1 MCYNHEIMRSLTLL
15 RPEVA
20 IPLIGRFFAWYIREP
35 MQILKKAAA
44 FSKAFNAILSIPFL
58 LRTLLSPWKNI
69 VEEGKGS
76 PIAQFMEAMAMAL
89 VSRGVGFVIRTGA
102 IILSLALQVGLL
114 AFTVCYLALWIL
126 YPVVLLFVIA
136 HVIFALV
143 S

>member
-1 MCYNHEIMRSLTLL
+1 MRSLTLL
-15 RPEVA
+15 RPEVSL
-20 IPLIGRFFAWYIREP
+20 PLMGRFFAWYIREP
-35 MQILKKAAA
+35 LQILKKAWAY
-44 FSKAFNAILSIPFL
+44 SKAFNAVLSMLFL

-69 VEEGKGS
+69 VDEGRG
-76 PIAQFMEAMAMAL
+76 PPLARFMEVVAMAL

-102 IILSLALQVGLL
+102 IILSLALQLGLL

>member
-1 MCYNHEIMRSLTLL
+1 MQFLTLL

-35 MQILKKAAA
+35 VQILKKAAA

-76 PIAQFMEAMAMAL
+76 PIARFMEVAAMAF
-89 VSRGVGFVIRTGA
+89 VSRGVGLVVRIGA

-114 AFTVCYLALWIL
+114 AFTLCYLALWIL
-126 YPVVLLFVIA
+126 YPFVLLFVIA